1 MFYFLSR
8 VRITECDELFS
19 YTRPDGTS
27 YFTAF
32 NQAVIDDWTR
42 RAENL
47 AEDYDTPV
55 EVVNAWMKSPTH
67 KANIMNGEFEYIG
80 IGCVKVGE
88 HIYWTQEF
96 LTR

>member
-8 VRITECDELFS
+8 VRTTECDELFS

-55 EVVNAWMKSPTH
+55 EVVN
-67 KANIMNGEFEYIG
+67 IMNGEFEYIG

>member
-1 MFYFLSR
+1 MIGQEEQ
-8 VRITECDELFS
+8 RI
-19 YTRPDGTS
+19 G
-27 YFTAF
+27 
-32 NQAVIDDWTR
+32 
-42 RAENL
+42 
-47 AEDYDTPV
+47 EDYDTPV

>member
-8 VRITECDELFS
+8 ARTTECDELFS

-27 YFTAF
+27 YFIAF
-32 NQAVIDDWTR
+32 NQAGIDDWTR
-42 RAENL
+42 RAEN
-47 AEDYDTPV
+47 YDTPA

-88 HIYWTQEF
+88 HIYWTWEF